1 MHRQNRC
8 PAQLL
13 FLLRRQFL
21 SLVFAFVTEQF
32 QRAFSFFVR
41 GRDLLLHLGC
51 SLFHLLREP
60 DVAVVLHSGA
70 CGDETAH
77 DDVFLQATQVIDGAL
92 DGGFRE
98 HARGFLERRRR
109 DERIGGERG
118 LGDAEQQ
125 RTAGGRFAAI
135 GDRLLVLFAE
145 TELVDLLF
153 QQERGIAHVFHFHP
167 AHHLANDH
175 FDVLVADVDTL
186 QAVNFLDFIH
196 QVGLQFLLAQHG
208 KNVVRV
214 ERAVHQRLASAD
226 ALAFLHIDVD
236 PTRHLVL
243 FLGAVVGHHVDLAL
257 AFGHVAKLHHAI
269 DLADDRGFARLAGF
283 EQFDHA
289 RQTARDV
296 LGLGGFARDLR
307 QHIARSHRLAILHHQ
322 VSAGRHQVAFAALAS
337 LNDHGRLPLLIRRV
351 NHDMARQTRDLVHFF
366 MQGHA
371 FLQVLELHGPANF
384 GQDGEGVRVPLDQDI
399 AQADR
404 LTVLHLDLGAVNHGV
419 ALFFAA
425 LVVQDGDGAVA
436 VHHHQVAFL
445 GAHGHQVDESHTAVS
460 FGIEARL
467 FADSR
472 SRTADVEGT
481 HGELGPRLADGL
493 RRDNARGLAQLDQP
507 AGSQVAPV
515 THHAHAPPRFAG
527 EHGADLDP
535 LDTGR
540 LHRTGQVFGDL
551 LVDVND
557 DVAFVVLD
565 FLQRDAAH
573 DTVAQRL
580 DDLARLH
587 DGGDV
592 DAIDRTAIVF
602 ADDHVLRHV
611 HQAPGQVA
619 RVRRLESGIG
629 QSLTGA
635 VGGDEVLQHGQAFA
649 EVRRD
654 RGLDDFARRLGHQ
667 ATHAGELTNLLLG
680 AASAGV
686 SHDVN
691 GIDVAD
697 FVVLLHGGEHL
708 VGNFFRDGRPD
719 FDDFVVALAVGDGAV
734 QILLLHRDRLLFGVA
749 HQARFARRNHHV
761 VDPNREARH
770 GGVVE
775 TELLDAVQHPHR
787 GFQTEAQVA
796 IVHQVAHA
804 LLLEQAVDVGHLRST
819 ALQVVVHDGAAHGGR
834 DELPLKVGGIG
845 MDHVLIVI
853 RDGEIDH
860 LTRVA
865 QANRGQRF
873 HFARFLRENHFINVG
888 ECASLTLCA
897 RLGLGQ
903 VVNAQHHV
911 LRGHGDRLSRRRRQD
926 VVRGQ
931 HQHAGFHL
939 RFRRQRNVHCHLIAV
954 EIGVE
959 CGADQRVNLDG
970 LAFHQHRLKSLNA
983 EAVKGGRA
991 IQQDRVVLNH
1001 FFQDVPYDGLL
1012 LLHHFLGLLDGGA
1025 VSGLLQTVIDERLE
1039 QLQRHFLGQ
1048 AALVQLEVGTHHN
1061 DGAAGIVHALAQQV
1075 LAEAALLALQRV
1087 GQRLERTV
1095 VGATQHAATASIV
1108 EQRVHG
1114 LLQHALLVAHDDFR
1128 RMQIH
1133 QLLQAVVAVSY

>member
-1 MHRQNRC
+1 
-8 PAQLL
+8 
-13 FLLRRQFL
+13 
-21 SLVFAFVTEQF
+21 
-32 QRAFSFFVR
+32 
-41 GRDLLLHLGC
+41 
-51 SLFHLLREP
+51 
-60 DVAVVLHSGA
+60 
-70 CGDETAH
+70 
-77 DDVFLQATQVIDGAL
+77 
-92 DGGFRE
+92 
-98 HARGFLERRRR
+98 
-109 DERIGGERG
+109 
-118 LGDAEQQ
+118 
-125 RTAGGRFAAI
+125 
-135 GDRLLVLFAE
+135 
-145 TELVDLLF
+145 
-153 QQERGIAHVFHFHP
+153 
-167 AHHLANDH
+167 
-175 FDVLVADVDTL
+175 
-186 QAVNFLDFIH
+186 
-196 QVGLQFLLAQHG
+196 
-208 KNVVRV
+208 
-214 ERAVHQRLASAD
+214 
-226 ALAFLHIDVD
+226 
-236 PTRHLVL
+236 
-243 FLGAVVGHHVDLAL
+243 
-257 AFGHVAKLHHAI
+257 
-269 DLADDRGFARLAGF
+269 
-283 EQFDHA
+283 
-289 RQTARDV
+289 
-296 LGLGGFARDLR
+296 
-307 QHIARSHRLAILHHQ
+307 
-322 VSAGRHQVAFAALAS
+322 
-337 LNDHGRLPLLIRRV
+337 
-351 NHDMARQTRDLVHFF
+351 MARQSRDLVHFF

-371 FLQVLELHGPANF
+371 FLQVLELHRPANF
-384 GQDGEGVRVPLDQDI
+384 GQDGESVRVPLDQDI
-399 AQADR
+399 AQADL
-404 LTVLHLDLGAVNHGV
+404 LTVFHLHLGAVNHGI

-436 VHHHQVAFL
+436 IHHHQVAFL
-445 GAHGHQVDESHTAVS
+445 GAHGHQVDEAHAAVG

-467 FADSR
+467 LANAR

-493 RRDNARGLAQLDQP
+493 RRDDARGLAQLDQP

-515 THHAHAPPRFAG
+515 THHAHATFGLAG
-527 EHGADLDP
+527 EHRTNLDA
-535 LDTGR
+535 LDTGC
-540 LHRTGQVFGDL
+540 LHRARQVFGDL

-565 FLQRDAAH
+565 LLQRDAAH
-573 DTVAQRL
+573 DTVTQRL
-580 DDLARLH
+580 DDLHRLH

-592 DAIDRTAIVF
+592 DAIDRAAIVF

-619 RVRRLESGIG
+619 RIRRLESGIG
-629 QSLTGA
+629 QSLAGA

-680 AASAGV
+680 TASAGV

-708 VGNFFRDGRPD
+708 VRNFFRDSRPD

-734 QILLLHRDRLLFGVA
+734 QILLLHRDRLLLGVA
-749 HQARFARRNHHV
+749 HQARFARRNDHV

-770 GGVVE
+770 GGEVE
-775 TELLDAVQHPHR
+775 TELLDAVQDPHR
-787 GFQTEAQVA
+787 GFQTETQVA

-804 LLLEQAVDVGHLRST
+804 LLLEQAVDVGHLRSA

-834 DELPLKVGGIG
+834 DELPLKVGGLG

-853 RDGEIDH
+853 GDGEIDH
-860 LTRVA
+860 LARVA

-873 HFARFLRENHFINVG
+873 HFARFLRQDHFINVG
-888 ECASLTLCA
+888 ECASLTFCA

-911 LRGHGDRLSRRRRQD
+911 LGGHGDRLSRRRRQD

-983 EAVKGGRA
+983 EAVKRGRA
-991 IQQDRVVLNH
+991 IQQDGVVLNH

-1025 VSGLLQTVIDERLE
+1025 VSGLLQPVIDERLE
-1039 QLQRHFLGQ
+1039 QFQRHLLGQ

-1114 LLQHALLVAHDDFR
+1114 LLQHALLIAHDDFR
-1128 RMQIH
+1128 RMQVH
-1133 QLLQAVVAVSY
+1133 QLLQAVVAVDDPAIQVVQVRSRKAAAIERNQGTQLRRDYRNHVQDHPLRLVTAPAECFNHLQALGILQTLLHRSLGAHFFAQFAGKTLHLNPLQQFLDGFGAHHGLEAAGAMRLVEFAVLGFILDDFALFDRRFAGLDHHVGLEVQHRFQLAQRNVKNVPDAAGQSLEEPHMRAGRCQLNVAEALAAHLGQGYLHAALIADHAAVLHALVFAAETLPVGYRPENAGAEQTIALRLEGAVVDGLRLGDFAVRPTADLFGRSQADADSVEVGDGISEIKGTGTVKNPPPPCGPRRGGLQGPAALARPLAAPAISCFPGCCLPRERRRQLPQSSLSERRA